1 MLAVILASGTEL
13 VLATPNGTH
22 AAEKKENV
30 SSIRTIIMIVKS
42 LLLQIKILP
51 NSGS

>member
-1 MLAVILASGTEL
+1 MLAVILASGIEL

-22 AAEKKENV
+22 AEKQENV
-30 SSIRTIIMIVKS
+30 SSIRTMIMIVKS
-42 LLLQIKILP
+42 LLLQIRILP

>member
-1 MLAVILASGTEL
+1 MLAVIPASGIEL

-22 AAEKKENV
+22 AEKEENV

-42 LLLQIKILP
+42 LLLQIRILP